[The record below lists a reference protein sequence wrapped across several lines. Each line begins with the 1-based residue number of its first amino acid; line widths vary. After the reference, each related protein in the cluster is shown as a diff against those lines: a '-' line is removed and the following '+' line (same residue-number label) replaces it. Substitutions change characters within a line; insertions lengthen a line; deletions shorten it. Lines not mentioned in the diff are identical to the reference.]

1 MELLLSD
8 EVLAVLV
15 PIVVYWA
22 YCGLHA
28 TLGQS
33 MYMDKYRLHPSTHE
47 DSKNHVSKR
56 QVISNVLKQQL
67 VQVAMVAM
75 VMMFKVRASSI
86 YACMLKIII
95 TALRASMH
103 DYMYGSFWYGS
114 LLHIMRCNGT
124 HGACL

>member
-1 MELLLSD
+1 MEKLRLLLSD
-8 EVLAVLV
+8 EGLAVIV

-33 MYMDKYRLHPSTHE
+33 TYMDRYRLHPSTHE

-67 VQVAMVAM
+67 VQVAMVTV
-75 VMMFKVRASSI
+75 VMMSKQVYSRSM
-86 YACMLKIII
+86 CMH
-95 TALRASMH
+95 A
-103 DYMYGSFWYGS
+103 
-114 LLHIMRCNGT
+114 
-124 HGACL
+124 

>member
-8 EVLAVLV
+8 EGLAVLV

-56 QVISNVLKQQL
+56 RVISNVLKQQL
-67 VQVAMVAM
+67 VQVAMVTM
-75 VMMFKVRASSI
+75 VMMFKVRA
-86 YACMLKIII
+86 
-95 TALRASMH
+95 
-103 DYMYGSFWYGS
+103 
-114 LLHIMRCNGT
+114 
-124 HGACL
+124 

>member
-8 EVLAVLV
+8 EGLAVLV

-33 MYMDKYRLHPSTHE
+33 MYMNKYRLHPSTHE

-67 VQVAMVAM
+67 VQVAMVTM
-75 VMMFKVRASSI
+75 VMMFKVRASYI
-86 YACMLKIII
+86 CMLKIII
-95 TALRASMH
+95 IALRANMH
-103 DYMYGSFWYGS
+103 DYIYGSF
-114 LLHIMRCNGT
+114 
-124 HGACL
+124 

>member
-8 EVLAVLV
+8 EALAVLV

-95 TALRASMH
+95 TALRAACMTT
-103 DYMYGSFWYGS
+103 YMS
-114 LLHIMRCNGT
+114 LFGMVPCYI
-124 HGACL
+124 

>member
-8 EVLAVLV
+8 EGLAVLV

-33 MYMDKYRLHPSTHE
+33 MYMLDNYRLHPSTHE

-67 VQVAMVAM
+67 MQVAMVAM
-75 VMMFKVRASSI
+75 MMMFKLVCA
-86 YACMLKIII
+86 
-95 TALRASMH
+95 
-103 DYMYGSFWYGS
+103 
-114 LLHIMRCNGT
+114 
-124 HGACL
+124 